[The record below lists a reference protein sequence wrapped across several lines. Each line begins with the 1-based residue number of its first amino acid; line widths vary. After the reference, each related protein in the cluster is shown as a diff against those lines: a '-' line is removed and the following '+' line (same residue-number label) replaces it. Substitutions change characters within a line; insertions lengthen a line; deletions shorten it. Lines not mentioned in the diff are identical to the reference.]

1 MEQKKQARQA
11 ALQKCSQDVPVQK
24 RKQQA
29 KKALYINR
37 I

>member
-1 MEQKKQARQA
+1 MEQKKQARQTA
-11 ALQKCSQDVPVQK
+11 SQKCSQDVQVKK